1 MLSTSL
7 RASSLAALALL
18 ALACA
23 PRARP
28 LPGTPVVARLP
39 AAQLPLERQRLD
51 FRWEFVD
58 GDVSARGDGVA
69 RLAGPDSARVDFFLD
84 GGYGGGWAVLIGDRL
99 TTPNGA
105 GAVKRYLPPTPLLW
119 ATLGRLAVPAAADT
133 VARRDGDVLRADIG
147 RDPLWR
153 VTFTGDRLA
162 GLARISGGRIAE
174 RVERASD
181 GSASY
186 RNDAAHR
193 SLVLRVTRSQG
204 GVAFDDQIWRP

>member
-1 MLSTSL
+1 MPSAIA
-7 RASSLAALALL
+7 RVAALVATAALV
-18 ALACA
+18 AACA

-28 LPGTPVVARLP
+28 LAGAPVTTRLP
-39 AAQLPLERQRLD
+39 AAQLPAERQRLD

-58 GDVSARGDGVA
+58 GDLAARGDGVA
-69 RLAGPDSARVDFFLD
+69 RLASPDSARVDFFLD
-84 GGYGGGWAVLIGDRL
+84 GGLGGGWAVLIGDRL

-105 GAVKRYLPPTPLLW
+105 GAVKRYLPPPALLW
-119 ATLGRLAVPAAADT
+119 AAFGRLAVPAAADT

-153 VTFTGDRLA
+153 VTFNGDQLS
-162 GLARISGGRIAE
+162 GVARISGGRIAE

-181 GSASY
+181 GSATY